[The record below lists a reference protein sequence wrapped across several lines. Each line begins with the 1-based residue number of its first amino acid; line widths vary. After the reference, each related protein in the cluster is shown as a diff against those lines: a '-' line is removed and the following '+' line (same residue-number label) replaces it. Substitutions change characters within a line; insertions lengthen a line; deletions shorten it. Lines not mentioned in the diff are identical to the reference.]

1 MEQRLK
7 NLRGQLERR
16 RAAKDLL
23 VELELKRIVNEAD
36 GLAWPTGPEGSN
48 FGGGD
53 YEDSYDDDGGRYE
66 GVVGMTS
73 DPLFTMRKPRSLP
86 VDDAKERGKRLQEMI
101 AAQKGWSVLEEKEES
116 SKKDNLQTPGRALRE
131 VGLACMNHES
141 ANQRFPTNIIGPDG
155 EALLSWR
162 VAVLPFIGN
171 EGILLYKKFH
181 LDEPWYSEHNKTLLK
196 EIPKVFKNV
205 KEDGT
210 KTSILGFEMDGAMFE
225 NDKQFNFGHITDGSS
240 NTILII
246 NAAEDLAVEWTKP
259 ADISLGDYKSRE
271 PKQLFRDGEENVVL
285 CDASAH
291 QVGGNVDAKTLQ
303 HLILRNDGQVVD
315 IRNVS
320 K

>member
-7 NLRGQLERR
+7 NLRNQLERR
-16 RAAKDLL
+16 RSAKELL

-36 GLAWPTGPEGSN
+36 GLAWPTPQTGFS
-48 FGGGD
+48 FGGSG
-53 YEDSYDDDGGRYE
+53 YDDDYGDGGEGYE
-66 GVVGMTS
+66 EVVGMS
-73 DPLFTMRKPRSLP
+73 GGDLFAMRKPSSPPINRTRDL
-86 VDDAKERGKRLQEMI
+86 RLQEMI
-101 AAQKGWSVLEEKEES
+101 AAQKGWPVLEEKEES
-116 SKKDNLQTPGRALRE
+116 SKKDNVQTSGRALRE

-205 KEDGT
+205 KDDDT
-210 KTSILGFEMDGAMFE
+210 KTSILGFDMEGAVFE
-225 NDKQFNFGHITDGSS
+225 NDKQITFAIITDGSS
-240 NTILII
+240 NTILVI
-246 NAAEDLAVEWTKP
+246 NAAENLAVEWTKP

-291 QVGGNVDAKTLQ
+291 QVGRNVDAKTLQ

-315 IRNVS
+315 IRKVS
-320 K
+320 EE